1 MLNTRYGII
10 LIIISIFIGMLT
22 CNPGLY
28 RCYHVIW
35 GYIVYVYLF
44 SIPGFLYIYK
54 YLFSI
59 IYLIGFKIKCFLE
72 REGSVDG
79 ED

>member
-1 MLNTRYGII
+1 MLNTQYGII
-10 LIIISIFIGMLT
+10 LIIISFFIEMLT

-44 SIPGFLYIYK
+44 PISGFMYIYK
-54 YLFSI
+54 YLF
-59 IYLIGFKIKCFLE
+59 LIGFKIKCFLE
-72 REGSVDG
+72 GEGSVDG

>member
-10 LIIISIFIGMLT
+10 LIIMSIFIDMLT
-22 CNPGLY
+22 CNSGLY
-28 RCYHVIW
+28 RCYHVIR

-44 SIPGFLYIYK
+44 PISGFMYIYK
-54 YLFSI
+54 YLF
-59 IYLIGFKIKCFLE
+59 LIGFKIKCFLE
-72 REGSVDG
+72 GEGSVDG

>member
-1 MLNTRYGII
+1 MLNTQYGII
-10 LIIISIFIGMLT
+10 LIITSIFIEMLT

-28 RCYHVIW
+28 RCYHVIR
-35 GYIVYVYLF
+35 GYIVYAYLF
-44 SIPGFLYIYK
+44 SIPGFMYIYK
-54 YLFSI
+54 YLFLL